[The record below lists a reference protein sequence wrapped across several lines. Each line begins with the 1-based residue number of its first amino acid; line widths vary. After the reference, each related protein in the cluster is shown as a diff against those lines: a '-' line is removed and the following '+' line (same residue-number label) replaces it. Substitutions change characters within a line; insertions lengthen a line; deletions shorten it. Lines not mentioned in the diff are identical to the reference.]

1 MVAVGGPRRAAARR
15 ILTLPP
21 VSPDLRAIAAA
32 SGFGDQTRHE
42 VTGCCDSMIQLGL
55 PGDFPPDEIEIGG
68 RGNFPIMEDRRR
80 DGEGFKLVK
89 LHL

>member
-1 MVAVGGPRRAAARR
+1 
-15 ILTLPP
+15 
-21 VSPDLRAIAAA
+21 
-32 SGFGDQTRHE
+32 
-42 VTGCCDSMIQLGL
+42 MIQLGL